1 MKRKIVRTILPVL
14 IAFGAATILQSGC
27 HYRSAPGA
35 GSPNVAS
42 AATLTSNVLDGR
54 VDRYDATLDYF
65 PDKVAFR
72 HATQIKL
79 EYRGHYKLITFRPN
93 VNGDTVRYVLAQR
106 GTPAPDFPDL
116 DHPLTH
122 IFEIP
127 LERISLTS
135 MRYGGAADRLGV
147 IERLSMV
154 TGLRSITTPSILQR
168 IREGVTLED
177 YSTEMQLDRNVD
189 AVMGYY
195 SSRGESLAMLKNRE
209 LGLNRIGMAEHL
221 EPTPLAK
228 SEWIKFFA
236 LFFNRE
242 KIANEKFDE
251 IERSY
256 NETKTKV
263 QEKLARV
270 SYRPKVLVNYRSGG
284 VWQVYGGLNAFAQ
297 LIEDAGGD
305 YLFKDL
311 PYRHSLYEMPF
322 EAVYDRGADADVWVV
337 GPDLSSQFADGKPR
351 FDERLK
357 KLRASQNFFVS
368 YNPTKERRNPWWD
381 QALINPHVE
390 LLDYVKA
397 LHPELAPEHELTLL
411 RQIK

>member
-1 MKRKIVRTILPVL
+1 MTRTSLAIWLL
-14 IAFGAATILQSGC
+14 FGAAAAGGGC
-27 HYRSAPGA
+27 HYKNATAAAS
-35 GSPNVAS
+35 SNVVNVAN
-42 AATLTSNVLDGR
+42 LTTNVLDGR
-54 VDRYDATLDYF
+54 VDRYDATFDYF

-72 HATQIKL
+72 HATQLRL
-79 EYRGHYKLITFRPN
+79 EYHGHYKLVTFTPN
-93 VNGDTVRYVLAQR
+93 VNGDTVRYVLVQR
-106 GTPAPDFPDL
+106 GTPAPDLPDL
-116 DHPLTH
+116 RHPLTH
-122 IFEIP
+122 VLEVP
-127 LERISLTS
+127 LERISLGS
-135 MRYGGAADRLGV
+135 MRYGGAADLLGV
-147 IERLSMV
+147 QEQLSLV
-154 TGLRSITTPSILQR
+154 SGLRSITTPSILAN
-168 IREGVTLED
+168 IKAGKTSEA
-177 YSTEMQLDRNVD
+177 YSTEMQLDRRIE
-189 AVMGYY
+189 ATMGYY
-195 SSRGESLAMLKNRE
+195 SARGEALAMMKDRE
-209 LGLNRIGMAEHL
+209 LGLNRVGMAEHL

-242 KIANEKFDE
+242 KIANEKFNE
-251 IERSY
+251 IERGY

-270 SYRPKVLVNYRSGG
+270 GSRPKVLVNYRSGG
-284 VWQVYGGLNAFAQ
+284 VWQVYGGLNAFAR

-322 EAVYDRGADADVWVV
+322 EAVYDRGAEADVWIV

-357 KLRASQNFFVS
+357 KLRASRNFFVS
-368 YNPTKERRNPWWD
+368 YNPTKEKRNPWWD
-381 QALINPHVE
+381 QALINPHIE

-397 LHPELAPEHELTLL
+397 IHPELVPEHELNLL

>member
-1 MKRKIVRTILPVL
+1 MSLT
-14 IAFGAATILQSGC
+14 GGC
-27 HYRSAPGA
+27 IYKSAPVYTSTQIA
-35 GSPNVAS
+35 NT
-42 AATLTSNVLDGR
+42 ATLATNVLDGR
-54 VDRYDATLDYF
+54 VDAYETALDYF

-72 HATQIKL
+72 HATQLKL
-79 EYRGHYKLITFRPN
+79 EYHGHYKLITFTPN
-93 VNGDTVRYVLAQR
+93 VNGDVVRYVLVQR
-106 GTPAPDFPDL
+106 GTPVPDL
-116 DHPLTH
+116 PEIHHPLTH
-122 IFEIP
+122 VFEVP
-127 LERISLTS
+127 LERVSLGS
-135 MRYGGAADRLGV
+135 MRYGGASDLLGV
-147 IERLSMV
+147 QGRISLVS
-154 TGLRSITTPSILQR
+154 GLHSITTPSILANLQS
-168 IREGVTLED
+168 GKTSED
-177 YSTEMQLDRNVD
+177 YSTEMQLDRQVD
-189 AVMGYY
+189 ASMGYY
-195 SSRGESLAMLKNRE
+195 SSRGEALAMMKDRE
-209 LGLNRIGMAEHL
+209 LGINRVGMAEHL

-228 SEWIKFFA
+228 SEWLKFFA

-242 KIANEKFDE
+242 KTANEKFDE

-256 NETKTKV
+256 SETKAKV

-284 VWQVYGGLNAFAQ
+284 SWQVYGGLNAFAQ
-297 LIEDAGGD
+297 LIADAGGE

-322 EAVYDRGADADVWVV
+322 EAVYDRGAEADVWIV

-357 KLRASQNFFVS
+357 KLKAAQNFFVS

-381 QALINPHVE
+381 QALINPHIE

-397 LHPELAPEHELTLL
+397 IHPELVPEHELKLL

>member
-1 MKRKIVRTILPVL
+1 MLTLSALVL
-14 IAFGAATILQSGC
+14 LTSGC
-27 HYRSAPGA
+27 SYKS
-35 GSPNVAS
+35 SPVAS
-42 AATLTSNVLDGR
+42 STNVVEAATLTTNVLDGR
-54 VDRYDATLDYF
+54 VNAYDAALDYF

-79 EYRGHYKLITFRPN
+79 EYRGHYKLVTFTPN
-93 VNGDTVRYVLAQR
+93 MNGDVVRYVLVQR
-106 GTPAPDFPDL
+106 GTPVPDFPDIH
-116 DHPLTH
+116 HPLTH
-122 IFEIP
+122 VFEVP
-127 LERISLTS
+127 LERVALGS
-135 MRYGGAADRLGV
+135 MRYGGAADLLGV
-147 IERLSMV
+147 VDQLSLV
-154 TGLRSITTPSILQR
+154 TGLRAITTPSILAN
-168 IREGVTLED
+168 IKAGKTSEA
-177 YSTEMQLDRNVD
+177 YSTEQQLDLNVD
-189 AVMGYY
+189 ATMGYY
-195 SSRGESLAMLKNRE
+195 SSRGEALAMLKDRE
-209 LGLNRIGMAEHL
+209 LGLNRVGMAEHL

-242 KIANEKFDE
+242 KIANEKFDG

-256 NETKTKV
+256 NETRAKV

-284 VWQVYGGLNAFAQ
+284 VWQVFGGLNAFAK

-311 PYRHSLYEMPF
+311 PYRQSLYEMPF
-322 EAVYDRGADADVWVV
+322 EAVYDKGAEADVWIV
-337 GPDLSSQFADGKPR
+337 GADLSSQFADGKPR

-357 KLRASQNFFVS
+357 KLKASQNFFVS
-368 YNPTKERRNPWWD
+368 YNPTKEKRNPWWD
-381 QALINPHVE
+381 QALINPHIE

-397 LHPELAPEHELTLL
+397 IHPELVPGHELRLL

>member
-1 MKRKIVRTILPVL
+1 MRNRRESYLVL
-14 IAFGAATILQSGC
+14 IVTALIGGGCYYKSTPPPPSSTI
-27 HYRSAPGA
+27 
-35 GSPNVAS
+35 VD
-42 AATLTSNVLDGR
+42 AATLATNVLDGR
-54 VDRYDATLDYF
+54 IDRYDASLDHF
-65 PDKVAFR
+65 PDKAAFR
-72 HATQIKL
+72 HATQLKL
-79 EYRGHYKLITFRPN
+79 EYHKHYKLVTFTPN
-93 VNGDTVRYVLAQR
+93 VNGDALRYVLVQR
-106 GTPAPDFPDL
+106 GAPAPDLPDL
-116 DHPLTH
+116 KHPLTH
-122 IFEIP
+122 VFEVP

-135 MRYGGAADRLGV
+135 MRYGGAADLLGAV
-147 IERLSMV
+147 ERLSMV
-154 TGLRSITTPSILQR
+154 TGLRSITTPSIMER
-168 IREGVTLED
+168 IKAGVTLED

-209 LGLNRIGMAEHL
+209 LGLNRVGMAEHL

-322 EAVYDRGADADVWVV
+322 EALYDRGAEADVWIV

-368 YNPTKERRNPWWD
+368 YNPTKEKRNPWWD
-381 QALINPHVE
+381 QALINPHLE

-397 LHPELAPEHELTLL
+397 IHPELAPEHELKLL

>member
-1 MKRKIVRTILPVL
+1 MTRLATCLLFSAMVWSGGCAYQSKPVT
-14 IAFGAATILQSGC
+14 ASTNVVNAAAL
-27 HYRSAPGA
+27 A
-35 GSPNVAS
+35 G
-42 AATLTSNVLDGR
+42 NVLDGR
-54 VDRYDATLDYF
+54 VDRYDAALDYF
-65 PDKVAFR
+65 PDKLAFR
-72 HATQIKL
+72 HATQFRL
-79 EYRGHYKLITFRPN
+79 EYRGHYKLVTFTPN
-93 VNGDTVRYVLAQR
+93 VNGDTLRYVLVQR
-106 GTPAPDFPDL
+106 GTPVPELPDL
-116 DHPLTH
+116 HHPLTRV
-122 IFEIP
+122 FEVP

-135 MRYGGAADRLGV
+135 MRYGGAAELLGV

-154 TGLRSITTPSILQR
+154 TGLRSITTPAILQR
-168 IREGVTLED
+168 IKDGATLED

-189 AVMGYY
+189 AVMSYY
-195 SSRGESLAMLKNRE
+195 SSRGESLTMLKDRE
-209 LGLNRIGMAEHL
+209 LGLKHVSMAEHL

-256 NETKTKV
+256 HETKAKV
-263 QEKLARV
+263 QAKLARV
-270 SYRPKVLVNYRSGG
+270 SQRPKVLVNYRSGG
-284 VWQVYGGLNAFAQ
+284 SWQVHGGLNAFAQ
-297 LIEDAGGD
+297 LIEDAGGE

-322 EAVYDRGADADVWVV
+322 EYVYDRGAEADVWIV

-368 YNPTKERRNPWWD
+368 YNPTENRRNPWWD
-381 QALINPHVE
+381 QALINPHIE

-397 LHPELAPEHELTLL
+397 IHPELAPEHELKLL
-411 RQIK
+411 RQIKAELK